1 MHEINDRSRD
11 IGPFVP
17 GPDDDMIICRC
28 EEVTKGEIRKAV
40 HDGMFTLTE
49 IRRYLRT
56 GMGLCQGQTCAKLVK
71 GIVARELHRCVR
83 SRCACLRQRQRRAR
97 KMKNNAE
104 VVIIG
109 GGIIGCAT
117 AYYLAKEGVSVIVL
131 EKSDHIGNGG
141 SSRNGGGVRQ
151 SGRDP
156 RELPLAMYA
165 VEHMWPTLS
174 EELGVDVEY
183 HKEGNLR
190 LGKTAKHKE
199 ILQGLTDRAVALGLD
214 VRMIDGKEVREINPY
229 LSDEITVASWCPTDG
244 HANPLVATLGF
255 YKRARELGAEF
266 ITGEDVLE
274 IQKIKG
280 KARRVVT
287 AENVYEGE
295 TIVLASGYE
304 SRPIAASVGIDLPM
318 RKELIEALVTEAEP
332 KMFPQ
337 MLGTADAD
345 FYGHQTNHGSFVFG
359 GASGFEA
366 ENRDNGH
373 MITSSITAPCICR
386 GIMKYIPKLA
396 DAKIVRTWAGYEDLC
411 ADGVPVLGPVKEVP
425 GLLLACA
432 FTGHGFGISP
442 IVGKLLSEL
451 AMGKETTL
459 DLHELRYDRFQA
471 VI

>member
-1 MHEINDRSRD
+1 
-11 IGPFVP
+11 
-17 GPDDDMIICRC
+17 
-28 EEVTKGEIRKAV
+28 
-40 HDGMFTLTE
+40 
-49 IRRYLRT
+49 
-56 GMGLCQGQTCAKLVK
+56 
-71 GIVARELHRCVR
+71 
-83 SRCACLRQRQRRAR
+83 
-97 KMKNNAE
+97 MKNNAE

-165 VEHMWPTLS
+165 VEHMWPALS

-229 LSDEITVASWCPTDG
+229 LSEEITVASWCPTDG

-287 AENVYEGE
+287 EKNVYEGE

-304 SRPIAASVGIDLPM
+304 SRPIAASVGIDIPM